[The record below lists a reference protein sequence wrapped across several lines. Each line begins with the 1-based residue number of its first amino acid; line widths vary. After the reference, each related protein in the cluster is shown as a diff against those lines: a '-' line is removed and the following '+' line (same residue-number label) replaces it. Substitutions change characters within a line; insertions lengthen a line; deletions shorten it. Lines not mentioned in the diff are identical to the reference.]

1 MYHFIL
7 SARQKR
13 GLIMR
18 IDKFLSNAGAG
29 SRSQVKTD
37 LKKGLVLVNGQA
49 VRSADFQVDPAA
61 DTITFKGKELCLPG
75 NRYYMLNKPMGC
87 VSATEDPGEK
97 TVLDLFPAE
106 LRKDLFP
113 VGRLDKDTEG
123 LLLLTTDGALSHQL
137 ISPKKEI
144 YKTYLVTC
152 EKSVTKE
159 DLLRLETGVNIGEA
173 ALTLPAKAEAT
184 DDDHVIYL
192 SICEGR
198 FHQVKRMLQATCNK
212 VTRLKRVSFGS
223 LSLDTSLKP
232 GAYRVLSEDEVAL
245 LRNASSK

>member
-1 MYHFIL
+1 
-7 SARQKR
+7 
-13 GLIMR
+13 MR

-61 DTITFKGKELCLPG
+61 DTIKFKGKELCLPG

-87 VSATEDPGEK
+87 VSATEDPREQ

-159 DLLRLETGVNIGEA
+159 DLLRRKQVSTSGKLH
-173 ALTLPAKAEAT
+173 LPFLQKQKQPT
-184 DDDHVIYL
+184 MTMS
-192 SICEGR
+192 SISPSVR
-198 FHQVKRMLQATCNK
+198 ADSIR
-212 VTRLKRVSFGS
+212 
-223 LSLDTSLKP
+223 
-232 GAYRVLSEDEVAL
+232 
-245 LRNASSK
+245 

>member
-1 MYHFIL
+1 M
-7 SARQKR
+7 
-13 GLIMR
+13 LIFR
-18 IDKFLSNAGAG
+18 WI
-29 SRSQVKTD
+29 R
-37 LKKGLVLVNGQA
+37 
-49 VRSADFQVDPAA
+49 PA

-87 VSATEDPGEK
+87 VSATEDPKEQ

-159 DLLRLETGVNIGEA
+159 DLSSPGNRCQ
-173 ALTLPAKAEAT
+173 
-184 DDDHVIYL
+184 H
-192 SICEGR
+192 R
-198 FHQVKRMLQATCNK
+198 
-212 VTRLKRVSFGS
+212 GS
-223 LSLDTSLKP
+223 CTYPSCKS
-232 GAYRVLSEDEVAL
+232 RSN
-245 LRNASSK
+245 RR

>member
-18 IDKFLSNAGAG
+18 IDKFLSNAG

-87 VSATEDPGEK
+87 VSATEDPREQ

-152 EKSVTKE
+152 EKSVTK
-159 DLLRLETGVNIGEA
+159 
-173 ALTLPAKAEAT
+173 
-184 DDDHVIYL
+184 
-192 SICEGR
+192 
-198 FHQVKRMLQATCNK
+198 
-212 VTRLKRVSFGS
+212 
-223 LSLDTSLKP
+223 
-232 GAYRVLSEDEVAL
+232 
-245 LRNASSK
+245 